1 MSETHVHGI
10 DEASMER
17 RTFLKGSM
25 TAAALLGAAGMFGCA
40 PNAAK
45 QEGMKQEEAETADMP
60 DTGAV
65 DPTAEYECWLPPQ
78 GEVAFESEPVT
89 DIAQTEDWDV
99 VIVGMGAAGSAA
111 AAYASANGLKTLV
124 VEKMSVPAANPGDIF
139 VINSKVQEQHQFP
152 CPTFKDFMEAL
163 MTSSAYRANGPKL
176 AALYHHSG
184 EAFDWLY
191 DNALVPA
198 GIEAEPTFPAFPG
211 IMMEGWTRCVNA
223 NITWVGGRNQRQA
236 DVHKSIADLAL
247 AQGAEIRFDTPAV
260 QLVQDGNGAVTGVVV
275 KGSDGAYTQLNAS
288 KGVLLATG
296 GYAANME
303 RMKKYMR
310 PRDYATIAAV
320 QFANVGVTGD
330 GHEMGLAV
338 GAAEDDAPHSA
349 LLNSYGIVDAHMMGI
364 PALFI
369 PWIRV
374 NEQGRRF
381 VNEEVPVSMLGGA
394 IINQTHG
401 RCWTVLD
408 ANYPQAAAQLK
419 TAYLSND
426 PTIADG
432 SVAVI
437 GQMIEEGA
445 LIQADT
451 VEELA
456 EKMGVDAATLKETFE
471 RTTRDAASGVDT
483 LFEKEFLYPLDTPP
497 FYAIHEGST
506 LLSTCSGLHTD
517 EVARVVTPEGDV
529 IPGLYAIGECAGG
542 LWAGGM
548 YTHHV
553 YGGDWAAAIT
563 FAYLAVQDLLAA

>member
-1 MSETHVHGI
+1 MSETNMHGI
-10 DEASMER
+10 DEANMER

-40 PNAAK
+40 PNA
-45 QEGMKQEEAETADMP
+45 GKQEEAKTADVP

-124 VEKMSVPAANPGDIF
+124 VEKMSTPAVNPGDIF
-139 VINSKVQEQHQFP
+139 AINSKVQKQHQFT

-163 MTSSAYRANGPKL
+163 MTSSAYRANASKL

-223 NITWVGGRNQRQA
+223 NITWVGGRTQRLA

-247 AQGAEIRFDTPAV
+247 AQGAEIRFNTPAV
-260 QLVQDGNGAVTGVVV
+260 QLVQDENGAVTGVVV

-320 QFANVGVTGD
+320 QFGNVGVTGD

-381 VNEEVPVSMLGGA
+381 MNEEVPVSMQGAA

-419 TAYLSND
+419 TAYLSMD

-437 GQMIEEGA
+437 GKMIEEGA

-471 RTTRDAASGVDT
+471 RTTRDAAAGVDT

-497 FYAIHEGST
+497 FYAIHEGPT

-542 LWAGGM
+542 LWSGGM

-563 FAYLAVQDLLAA
+563 FAYLAVQNLMEA

>member
-1 MSETHVHGI
+1 
-10 DEASMER
+10 
-17 RTFLKGSM
+17 
-25 TAAALLGAAGMFGCA
+25 
-40 PNAAK
+40 
-45 QEGMKQEEAETADMP
+45 MKQEEAETADMP

-99 VIVGMGAAGSAA
+99 VIVGMGSAGSAA
-111 AAYASANGLKTLV
+111 AAYASANGLKALV

-275 KGSDGAYTQLNAS
+275 KGSDGA
-288 KGVLLATG
+288 
-296 GYAANME
+296 
-303 RMKKYMR
+303 
-310 PRDYATIAAV
+310 
-320 QFANVGVTGD
+320 
-330 GHEMGLAV
+330 
-338 GAAEDDAPHSA
+338 PHSA

-381 VNEEVPVSMLGGA
+381 VNEEVPVSMPGGA

-426 PTIADG
+426 PTIANG

-456 EKMGVDAATLKETFE
+456 EKMGVDAAQ
-471 RTTRDAASGVDT
+471 
-483 LFEKEFLYPLDTPP
+483 
-497 FYAIHEGST
+497 
-506 LLSTCSGLHTD
+506 
-517 EVARVVTPEGDV
+517 
-529 IPGLYAIGECAGG
+529 
-542 LWAGGM
+542 
-548 YTHHV
+548 HV
-553 YGGDWAAAIT
+553 
-563 FAYLAVQDLLAA
+563 

>member
-1 MSETHVHGI
+1 M
-10 DEASMER
+10 
-17 RTFLKGSM
+17 
-25 TAAALLGAAGMFGCA
+25 
-40 PNAAK
+40 
-45 QEGMKQEEAETADMP
+45 
-60 DTGAV
+60 
-65 DPTAEYECWLPPQ
+65 
-78 GEVAFESEPVT
+78 
-89 DIAQTEDWDV
+89 
-99 VIVGMGAAGSAA
+99 
-111 AAYASANGLKTLV
+111 
-124 VEKMSVPAANPGDIF
+124 
-139 VINSKVQEQHQFP
+139 
-152 CPTFKDFMEAL
+152 
-163 MTSSAYRANGPKL
+163 
-176 AALYHHSG
+176 
-184 EAFDWLY
+184 
-191 DNALVPA
+191 
-198 GIEAEPTFPAFPG
+198 
-211 IMMEGWTRCVNA
+211 
-223 NITWVGGRNQRQA
+223 
-236 DVHKSIADLAL
+236 
-247 AQGAEIRFDTPAV
+247 
-260 QLVQDGNGAVTGVVV
+260 
-275 KGSDGAYTQLNAS
+275 
-288 KGVLLATG
+288 ATG

-381 VNEEVPVSMLGGA
+381 MNEEVPVSMQGAA

-419 TAYLSND
+419 TAYLSMD

-437 GQMIEEGA
+437 GKMIEEGA

-471 RTTRDAASGVDT
+471 RTTRDAAAGVDT

-497 FYAIHEGST
+497 FYAIHEGPT

-563 FAYLAVQDLLAA
+563 FAYLAVQNLMEA

>member
-1 MSETHVHGI
+1 MSETNVHGI
-10 DEASMER
+10 DEANMER

-40 PNAAK
+40 PNAD
-45 QEGMKQEEAETADMP
+45 KQEEAKTADVP

-65 DPTAEYECWLPPQ
+65 DSTAEYECWLPPQ

-124 VEKMSVPAANPGDIF
+124 VEKMSTPAANPGDIF
-139 VINSKVQEQHQFP
+139 AINSKVQKQHQFT

-163 MTSSAYRANGPKL
+163 MTTSAYRANASKL

-223 NITWVGGRNQRQA
+223 NITWVGGRTQRLA
-236 DVHKSIADLAL
+236 DVHKSIADLAV
-247 AQGAEIRFDTPAV
+247 AQGAEIRFNTPAV
-260 QLVQDGNGAVTGVVV
+260 QLVQDENGAVTGVVV

-349 LLNSYGIVDAHMMGI
+349 LLNSYGIVDAHTMGI

-381 VNEEVPVSMLGGA
+381 MNEEVPVSMQGAA

-408 ANYPQAAAQLK
+408 ANYPQAAEQLK
-419 TAYLSND
+419 TAYLSMD

-437 GQMIEEGA
+437 GQMIEKGA

-471 RTTRDAASGVDT
+471 RTTRDAAAGVDT

-497 FYAIHEGST
+497 FYAIHEGPT

-563 FAYLAVQDLLAA
+563 FAYLAVQNLMEA

>member
-1 MSETHVHGI
+1 MSEIRASHV
-10 DEASMER
+10 DPTNMER

-25 TAAALLGAAGMFGCA
+25 TACALLGAAGMLGCA

-45 QEGMKQEEAETADMP
+45 QEEAGAVDMP
-60 DTGAV
+60 DTGNA
-65 DPTAEYECWLPPQ
+65 DPAAEYECWLPPQ
-78 GEVAFESEPVT
+78 GEAAFESEPVT
-89 DIAQTEDWDV
+89 DIAQTEEWDV
-99 VIVGMGAAGSAA
+99 VIIGMGAAGSAA
-111 AAYASANGLKTLV
+111 AAYASAQGLKTLV
-124 VEKMSVPAANPGDIF
+124 VEKMGVPAANPGDIF
-139 VINSKVQEQHQFP
+139 VINSKVQEQYQFP

-163 MTSSAYRANGPKL
+163 MTSSAYRANASKL

-191 DNALVPA
+191 DHAILPA
-198 GIEAEPTFPAFPG
+198 GIEAEPTVPAFPG

-223 NITWVGGRNQRQA
+223 NITWVGGRNQNQA
-236 DVHKSIADLAL
+236 GVHQSIVDFAVAN
-247 AQGAEIRFDTPAV
+247 GAEVRYETPAV
-260 QLVQDGNGAVTGVVV
+260 QLVQGEDGAVTGVVV
-275 KGSDGAYTQLNAS
+275 KNADGTYAQINAA
-288 KGVLLATG
+288 KGVMLATG

-320 QFANVGVTGD
+320 QFAGVGVTGD

-401 RCWTVLD
+401 RCWTVFD
-408 ANYPQAAAQLK
+408 AKYPEAAAQLK

-445 LIQADT
+445 VIQADT
-451 VEELA
+451 IEELA
-456 EKMGVDAATLKETFE
+456 EKMGVDAVALKETFE
-471 RTTRDAASGVDT
+471 RTTRDAKAGADT
-483 LFEKEFLYPLDTPP
+483 LFEKEFLYPLDTAP
-497 FYAIHEGST
+497 FYAIHEGPT

-517 EVARVVTPEGDV
+517 DIARVVTAEGSV
-529 IPGLYAIGECAGG
+529 IPGLYAAGECAGG

-563 FAYLAVQDLLAA
+563 FAYLAVQDMLNA

>member
-1 MSETHVHGI
+1 
-10 DEASMER
+10 
-17 RTFLKGSM
+17 M
-25 TAAALLGAAGMFGCA
+25 TL
-40 PNAAK
+40 
-45 QEGMKQEEAETADMP
+45 
-60 DTGAV
+60 
-65 DPTAEYECWLPPQ
+65 
-78 GEVAFESEPVT
+78 
-89 DIAQTEDWDV
+89 
-99 VIVGMGAAGSAA
+99 
-111 AAYASANGLKTLV
+111 
-124 VEKMSVPAANPGDIF
+124 
-139 VINSKVQEQHQFP
+139 
-152 CPTFKDFMEAL
+152 
-163 MTSSAYRANGPKL
+163 SAYRANGPKL

-211 IMMEGWTRCVNA
+211 IMMEGWTCCVNA

-275 KGSDGAYTQLNAS
+275 KGSDGA
-288 KGVLLATG
+288 
-296 GYAANME
+296 
-303 RMKKYMR
+303 
-310 PRDYATIAAV
+310 
-320 QFANVGVTGD
+320 
-330 GHEMGLAV
+330 
-338 GAAEDDAPHSA
+338 PHSA
-349 LLNSYGIVDAHMMGI
+349 LLNSYGMVDAHMMGI

-374 NEQGRRF
+374 NERGRRF

-432 SVAVI
+432 SVVVI

-456 EKMGVDAATLKETFE
+456 EKMGVGAAQ
-471 RTTRDAASGVDT
+471 
-483 LFEKEFLYPLDTPP
+483 
-497 FYAIHEGST
+497 
-506 LLSTCSGLHTD
+506 
-517 EVARVVTPEGDV
+517 
-529 IPGLYAIGECAGG
+529 
-542 LWAGGM
+542 
-548 YTHHV
+548 HV
-553 YGGDWAAAIT
+553 
-563 FAYLAVQDLLAA
+563 

>member
-1 MSETHVHGI
+1 
-10 DEASMER
+10 
-17 RTFLKGSM
+17 
-25 TAAALLGAAGMFGCA
+25 
-40 PNAAK
+40 
-45 QEGMKQEEAETADMP
+45 MP

-99 VIVGMGAAGSAA
+99 VIAGMGAAGSAA

-275 KGSDGAYTQLNAS
+275 KGSDGA
-288 KGVLLATG
+288 
-296 GYAANME
+296 
-303 RMKKYMR
+303 
-310 PRDYATIAAV
+310 
-320 QFANVGVTGD
+320 
-330 GHEMGLAV
+330 
-338 GAAEDDAPHSA
+338 PHSA

-381 VNEEVPVSMLGGA
+381 VNLSGRRAPHDARIAESRRRGGV
-394 IINQTHG
+394 G
-401 RCWTVLD
+401 CWTAVWGKR
-408 ANYPQAAAQLK
+408 PRTAAGRGTRAERETGDEK
-419 TAYLSND
+419 IKS
-426 PTIADG
+426 
-432 SVAVI
+432 
-437 GQMIEEGA
+437 EEG
-445 LIQADT
+445 
-451 VEELA
+451 
-456 EKMGVDAATLKETFE
+456 
-471 RTTRDAASGVDT
+471 R
-483 LFEKEFLYPLDTPP
+483 
-497 FYAIHEGST
+497 
-506 LLSTCSGLHTD
+506 
-517 EVARVVTPEGDV
+517 
-529 IPGLYAIGECAGG
+529 
-542 LWAGGM
+542 
-548 YTHHV
+548 
-553 YGGDWAAAIT
+553 
-563 FAYLAVQDLLAA
+563 

>member
-1 MSETHVHGI
+1 MSETNVHGI
-10 DEASMER
+10 DEANMER

-40 PNAAK
+40 PNAD
-45 QEGMKQEEAETADMP
+45 KQEEAKTADVP

-124 VEKMSVPAANPGDIF
+124 VEKMSTPAANPGDIF
-139 VINSKVQEQHQFP
+139 AINSKVQKQHQFT

-163 MTSSAYRANGPKL
+163 MTTSAYRANASKL

-223 NITWVGGRNQRQA
+223 NITWVGGRIQRLA
-236 DVHKSIADLAL
+236 DVHKSIADLAV
-247 AQGAEIRFDTPAV
+247 AQGAEIRFNTPAV
-260 QLVQDGNGAVTGVVV
+260 QLVQDENGAVTGVVV

-381 VNEEVPVSMLGGA
+381 MNEEVPVSMQGAA

-401 RCWTVLD
+401 RCWTVFD

-419 TAYLSND
+419 TAYLSMD

-437 GQMIEEGA
+437 GQMIEKGA

-471 RTTRDAASGVDT
+471 RTTRDAAAGVDT

-497 FYAIHEGST
+497 FYAIHEGPT

-563 FAYLAVQDLLAA
+563 FAYLAVQNLMEA

>member
-1 MSETHVHGI
+1 MSETNVHGI
-10 DEASMER
+10 DEANMER

-40 PNAAK
+40 PNA
-45 QEGMKQEEAETADMP
+45 GKQEEAKTADVP

-124 VEKMSVPAANPGDIF
+124 VEKMSTPAANPGDIF
-139 VINSKVQEQHQFP
+139 AINSKVQKQHQFT

-163 MTSSAYRANGPKL
+163 MTTSAYRANASKL

-223 NITWVGGRNQRQA
+223 NITWVGGRTQRLA
-236 DVHKSIADLAL
+236 DVHKSIADLAV
-247 AQGAEIRFDTPAV
+247 AQGAEIRFNTPAV
-260 QLVQDGNGAVTGVVV
+260 QLVQDESGAVTGVVV

-330 GHEMGLAV
+330 G
-338 GAAEDDAPHSA
+338 
-349 LLNSYGIVDAHMMGI
+349 
-364 PALFI
+364 
-369 PWIRV
+369 
-374 NEQGRRF
+374 
-381 VNEEVPVSMLGGA
+381 
-394 IINQTHG
+394 
-401 RCWTVLD
+401 
-408 ANYPQAAAQLK
+408 
-419 TAYLSND
+419 
-426 PTIADG
+426 
-432 SVAVI
+432 
-437 GQMIEEGA
+437 
-445 LIQADT
+445 
-451 VEELA
+451 
-456 EKMGVDAATLKETFE
+456 
-471 RTTRDAASGVDT
+471 
-483 LFEKEFLYPLDTPP
+483 
-497 FYAIHEGST
+497 
-506 LLSTCSGLHTD
+506 
-517 EVARVVTPEGDV
+517 
-529 IPGLYAIGECAGG
+529 
-542 LWAGGM
+542 
-548 YTHHV
+548 
-553 YGGDWAAAIT
+553 
-563 FAYLAVQDLLAA
+563 

>member
-1 MSETHVHGI
+1 
-10 DEASMER
+10 
-17 RTFLKGSM
+17 
-25 TAAALLGAAGMFGCA
+25 
-40 PNAAK
+40 
-45 QEGMKQEEAETADMP
+45 
-60 DTGAV
+60 
-65 DPTAEYECWLPPQ
+65 
-78 GEVAFESEPVT
+78 
-89 DIAQTEDWDV
+89 
-99 VIVGMGAAGSAA
+99 
-111 AAYASANGLKTLV
+111 
-124 VEKMSVPAANPGDIF
+124 
-139 VINSKVQEQHQFP
+139 
-152 CPTFKDFMEAL
+152 
-163 MTSSAYRANGPKL
+163 MTSSAYRANASKL

-191 DNALVPA
+191 DHAILPA

-223 NITWVGGRNQRQA
+223 NITWVGGRNQNQA
-236 DVHKSIADLAL
+236 GVHQSIVDFAVAN
-247 AQGAEIRFDTPAV
+247 GAEVRYETPAV
-260 QLVQDGNGAVTGVVV
+260 QLVQGEDGAVTGVVV
-275 KGSDGAYTQLNAS
+275 KNADGTYAQINAA
-288 KGVLLATG
+288 KGVMLATG

-320 QFANVGVTGD
+320 QFAGVGVTGD

-401 RCWTVLD
+401 RCWTVFD
-408 ANYPQAAAQLK
+408 AKYPEAAAQLK

-445 LIQADT
+445 VIQADT
-451 VEELA
+451 IEELA
-456 EKMGVDAATLKETFE
+456 EKMGVDAVALKETFE
-471 RTTRDAASGVDT
+471 RTTRDAKAGADT
-483 LFEKEFLYPLDTPP
+483 LFEKEFLYPLDTAP
-497 FYAIHEGST
+497 FYAIHEGPT

-517 EVARVVTPEGDV
+517 DIARVVTAEGSV
-529 IPGLYAIGECAGG
+529 IPGLYAAGECAGG

-563 FAYLAVQDLLAA
+563 FAYLAVQDMLNA